1 MASVRLEWSA
11 DGAEAQVIPTAHLY
25 SAADGREADG
35 LAATYESMRQYLA
48 YTQKDGDLYAIT
60 FEWPDGY
67 LELPIPEPPPGT
79 RISLLGRD
87 GDLPWR
93 YRAGSLR
100 VDLSDV
106 PASEIPGQ
114 WAWTVRLEGYA
125 TAVAAEPGVDE

>member
-1 MASVRLEWSA
+1 
-11 DGAEAQVIPTAHLY
+11 VIPTAHLY

-35 LAATYESMRQYLA
+35 LAATYKSMRQHMA
-48 YTQKDGDLYAIT
+48 YTQKEGDLYAIT

-79 RISLLGRD
+79 RVSLLGRD
-87 GDLPWR
+87 GELPWR

-100 VDLSDV
+100 IDLSDI
-106 PASEIPGQ
+106 PASEVPGQ

-125 TAVAAEPGVDE
+125 EAHPTGVGETE

>member
-1 MASVRLEWSA
+1 A
-11 DGAEAQVIPTAHLY
+11 DGGEAEVIPPAHLY

-48 YTQKDGDLYAIT
+48 YTVKDGDLYAIT

-79 RISLLGRD
+79 LITLLGRD

-93 YRAGSLR
+93 YRTGSLR

-125 TAVAAEPGVDE
+125 VAVPAEPGVDE